1 MVVPLNSNQKIN
13 LQNIIIVGN
22 TDENE
27 VIYK

>member
-1 MVVPLNSNQKIN
+1 MVVPLNSNKKIN